1 MTEIKNFIPSYPN
14 VDDDNLIYKISHLKE
29 FADLK
34 LEPPFDPK
42 KSKIPTP
49 LNHQELQA
57 RYFALN
63 TPYKKGILAFSTGTG
78 KTYASSLIIER
89 FKKSLVDGKLRKPAL
104 IFVNNAALRNS
115 MINEIINVA
124 THDVYIT
131 KNTKEGDEQSL
142 IKMQRAIAQTYDI
155 VTHGELLEANKFPK
169 QEDIIEHY
177 SNRIIIVDEA
187 QNFRMQP
194 GKANEDTMYN
204 NLWKLLHWVK
214 HCRILLLTATPIWD
228 QVYDIASIL
237 NLLLPEDEQLPVLKN
252 FTNYFFDKEGYLI
265 PEKAIELKN
274 KMKGMISYIRSSE
287 STAIKREIG
296 VIKPWLNFVT
306 VYPSAMS
313 EFQAKLVKEAS
324 KTSDIDELLDVKK
337 GRNAFYSVERDVS
350 NCVYPVFDGKGKII
364 DGAYGTSAFEKYA
377 KRSTKKPAKEG
388 EYTTTLDFTPALKA
402 QLSPSRGADKFENLR
417 KYSAKFATIIE
428 MLLDPNRKKEKAF
441 IFLDVV
447 NGSGGV
453 LSLALIL
460 KLWGFSWINSAKE
473 MKKYTKS
480 SETKDLSIEE
490 KSSNNFTIITSEKET
505 IYSASDINKIM
516 KIYNRPDNRYGK
528 YIRIIIGS
536 KTISQGYTLKDTR
549 QGHLV
554 SAPWNLS
561 STDQA
566 MGRIFRVGSH
576 ENLPKNE
583 RYINWYRHVSVN
595 GFYGAG
601 IPDKKKYV
609 QIAQDKG
616 NSLNGYF
623 SKDETIDIHI
633 YRITEKKELYDTQ
646 IYRLIKEVSWDCALS
661 YKRNVLPNDKTG
673 SRECNFQECNYEC
686 FNYNPKFIDKT
697 NGPKFT
703 ENTQGRVWEYN
714 LNKKDIDSTNF
725 NLLYSQNRVKYYI
738 NKIINSIFR
747 KYFVLSYKSIINL
760 SKADVDNDIPVLLQA
775 LNYIINRKIIIHNSY
790 GFISYLKE
798 KNNVYFLVENSTYSV
813 GNNPSF
819 IYLPTYSGFPL
830 ITEKS
835 NLEDIIEII
844 QYSKDQKMIKKFIE
858 NPNIDD
864 LELFSYP
871 TKIIILEKTF
881 ELEHS
886 SVLKTEKEKK
896 LIKIVMNLLGKE
908 LYHLEDGSWVHNMYN
923 TEFSGTGFFVTKK
936 SKFPGKMRVYNVSN
950 EEWEYLDPYFEE
962 EYLKEINKLDRKQPL
977 KFTENNEG
985 YEKYK
990 MYGILDSKGS
1000 NFKIYDNR
1008 TGNAR
1013 LGGKTCLAGG
1023 FKAKDL
1029 INIFYHL
1036 NHLPYKDEISRNVEY
1051 KSKQELINF
1060 LKNNKEFIDS
1070 SFAGENLDDAS
1081 SKRLRRLYTLFDMKK
1096 DELCTSI
1103 QRFFSDSGLLERT

>member
-1 MTEIKNFIPSYPN
+1 MTEIKNFIPTYPN

-34 LEPPFDPK
+34 IEPPFDPK
-42 KSKIPTP
+42 KTKIPTP

-57 RYFALN
+57 RYFAQN

-78 KTYASSLIIER
+78 KTFAASLIVER

-104 IFVNNAALRNS
+104 IFVANAGLRNN

-124 THDVYIT
+124 THDVYTI
-131 KNTKEGDEQSL
+131 KNKIEDKESL

-155 VTHGELLEANKFPK
+155 VTYGELLEANKFPK
-169 QEDIIEHY
+169 QDDIIEHY
-177 SNRIIIVDEA
+177 SNRVVIIDEA

-194 GKANEDTMYN
+194 GKTNEDTMYN

-237 NLLLPEDEQLPVLKN
+237 NLLLSEDDQLPVLNK

-265 PEKAIELKN
+265 PEKALELKN
-274 KMKGMISYIRSSE
+274 KMKGMFSYIRSSE

-296 VIKPWLNFVT
+296 VTKPWLKFVT

-324 KTSDIDELLDVKK
+324 KSSNVEELLDIKK
-337 GRNAFYSVERDVS
+337 GKNAFYSVERDVS
-350 NCVYPVFDGKGKII
+350 NCVYPVFDAKNKII
-364 DGAYGTSAFEKYA
+364 GGAYGVNAFEKYA
-377 KRSTKKPAKEG
+377 KRSIEKPAKQG
-388 EYTTTLDFTPALKA
+388 EYTTILKFTPELKA

-428 MLLDPNRKKEKAF
+428 MLLDPNRKKEKVF
-441 IFLDVV
+441 IYLDVV

-460 KLWGFSWINSAKE
+460 QLWGFSWINSASE
-473 MKKYTKS
+473 MKKYAKS
-480 SETKDLSIEE
+480 GENKEE
-490 KSSNNFTIITSEKET
+490 MSSNNFTTITSEKET
-505 IYSASDINKIM
+505 INTGSDINKIM

-549 QGHLV
+549 QGHLI

-561 STDQA
+561 STDQS

-576 ENLPKNE
+576 DNLPKNE

-595 GFYGAG
+595 GYYGEG
-601 IPDKKKYV
+601 IPSKEKYV
-609 QIAQDKG
+609 TIPQENNPLLEQ
-616 NSLNGYF
+616 YF
-623 SKDETIDIHI
+623 SKEETVDIRI
-633 YRITEKKELYDTQ
+633 YKLAEKKEFYDTQ
-646 IYRLIKEVSWDCALS
+646 IYRLIKEMSWDCALT
-661 YKRNVLPNDKTG
+661 YKRNVLPNDKKG
-673 SRECNFQECNYEC
+673 SRDCNFQDCNYEC
-686 FNYNPKFIDKT
+686 FNYNSKFIDKKS
-697 NGPKFT
+697 GPKFVDT
-703 ENTQGRVWEYN
+703 DISIWEYKI
-714 LNKKDIDSTNF
+714 NKKDIDSSNF

-738 NKIINSIFR
+738 GKIINTIFR
-747 KYFVLSYKSIINL
+747 KYFVLSLKSIITL
-760 SKADVDNDIPVLLQA
+760 TKGDEEIPILLQA
-775 LNYIINRKIIIHNSY
+775 LNYMINRKTIIHNSY

-813 GNNPSF
+813 NGSVDTLENN

-835 NLEDIIEII
+835 NLEDIIDII
-844 QYSKDQKMIKKFIE
+844 QYKKDEKMIKNFVN
-858 NPNIDD
+858 NPNIED
-864 LELFSYP
+864 LETFSYP

-881 ELEHS
+881 ELQS
-886 SVLKTEKEKK
+886 NQSKKTDKENE
-896 LIKIVMNLLGKE
+896 LIKIVMNVLGKE

-923 TEFSGTGFFVTKK
+923 TEFSGTSFFVTKK
-936 SKFPGKMRVYNVSN
+936 SKFPGKMRVFNVSN
-950 EEWEYLDPYFEE
+950 QEWEYLDPYFEE
-962 EYLKEINKLDRKQPL
+962 EYLKEINKLDREKPL

-990 MYGILDSKGS
+990 MYGILDSAKGT
-1000 NFKIYDNR
+1000 FKIYDNR
-1008 TGNAR
+1008 EGNAR
-1013 LGGKTCLAGG
+1013 IGGKSCIQAG

-1029 INIFYHL
+1029 INIFHHL
-1036 NHLPYKDEISRNVEY
+1036 NHLPYKDEMASNIGK
-1051 KSKQELINF
+1051 KSKTDLINF
-1060 LKNNKEFIDS
+1060 LKNNKEFLGS
-1070 SFAGENLDDAS
+1070 SFSNEDLENIS
-1081 SKRLRRLYTLFDMKK
+1081 SKKLRRLYTLFDMKK
-1096 DELCTSI
+1096 DELCASI
-1103 QRFFSDSGLLERT
+1103 QRFFSENNLLERI